1 MPSRLVWLFG
11 WLGVGFFFFFFFG
24 WGGYFV
30 AIRPSWFSTLFCL
43 LGFQVYQLDTGHYLC
58 RNKYYG
64 RGLSIEG
71 FRNALYQY
79 LHNGLDLRRD
89 LFEPILSKLRG
100 LKAVL
105 ERQAS
110 YRFYSSSLL
119 VIYDGK
125 ECRSE
130 LRLKHVDMG
139 LPEVPP
145 PCGPSTSPS
154 STSLE
159 AGPSS
164 PPKVDVRMID
174 FAHSTFKGFRDDPTV
189 HDGPDRG
196 YVFGLE
202 NLISIMEQMR
212 DENQ

>member
-1 MPSRLVWLFG
+1 M
-11 WLGVGFFFFFFFG
+11 
-24 WGGYFV
+24 
-30 AIRPSWFSTLFCL
+30 AIKPSWYSTLSCL

-125 ECRSE
+125 ECRSD

-139 LPEVPP
+139 LPEVSP

-154 STSLE
+154 STNLE

>member
-1 MPSRLVWLFG
+1 M
-11 WLGVGFFFFFFFG
+11 
-24 WGGYFV
+24 
-30 AIRPSWFSTLFCL
+30 
-43 LGFQVYQLDTGHYLC
+43 
-58 RNKYYG
+58 
-64 RGLSIEG
+64 
-71 FRNALYQY
+71 
-79 LHNGLDLRRD
+79 
-89 LFEPILSKLRG
+89 
-100 LKAVL
+100 L

-130 LRLKHVDMG
+130 SYLTAGPRCVSNTWTQGSLRWHHPVALA
-139 LPEVPP
+139 PVPAAP
-145 PCGPSTSPS
+145 
-154 STSLE
+154 
-159 AGPSS
+159 ARRQAPSS